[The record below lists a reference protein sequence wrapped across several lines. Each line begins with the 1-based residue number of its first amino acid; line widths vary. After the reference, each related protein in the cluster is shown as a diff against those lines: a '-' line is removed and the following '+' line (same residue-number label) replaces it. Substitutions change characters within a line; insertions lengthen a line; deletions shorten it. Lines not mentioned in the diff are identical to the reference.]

1 MVGSLLGESS
11 NRLASKEIDPTAK
24 SDITSG
30 VEAGRA
36 TSDAR
41 LIEPQRALIIGYRK
55 GLSAA
60 IVRRYTALGGGA
72 TLVVPSTRAAS
83 NAERELEAQPE
94 GGIVVSAFP
103 FDRSEASRLVAIGED
118 QLGGFTSVVFLP
130 TIPRPVPAV
139 QLGVDWLAP
148 IDEALSVFLYISQ
161 AYAGEDG
168 RTGGAVT
175 VLAGVDTRHSYPA
188 RLVSSTI
195 MSAVMG
201 MVRSL
206 AVEFAH
212 TGIRFNAVLAG
223 PVADGRPTDDSKPL
237 PGSARAHDRTEQ
249 RTPMQRPGTPAEVAS
264 AVAFVGSS
272 RASYMTGQSLRVDGG
287 WMSLNQA
294 PAGMDFPLIP
304 LDGRV
309 RA

>member
-1 MVGSLLGESS
+1 V
-11 NRLASKEIDPTAK
+11 
-24 SDITSG
+24 
-30 VEAGRA
+30 GRA
-36 TSDAR
+36 ASDAR
-41 LIEPQRALIIGYRK
+41 QIEPQCALIIGYRR

-60 IVRRYTALGGGA
+60 IIKRYTALGGGA
-72 TLVVPSTRAAS
+72 TLVVPSTRAA
-83 NAERELEAQPE
+83 NDAERELDAQPE

-118 QLGGFTSVVFLP
+118 QLGGLTSVVFLP
-130 TIPRPVPAV
+130 TIPPPVPAV
-139 QLGVDWLAP
+139 RLAADWLAP

-161 AYAGEDG
+161 AYAGED
-168 RTGGAVT
+168 RIGGAVT
-175 VLAGVDTRHSYPA
+175 VLAGVDARHSYPA

-195 MSAVMG
+195 MCAVMG

-223 PVADGRPTDDSKPL
+223 PVADGGPTDDLKRL
-237 PGSARAHDRTEQ
+237 PSSSRARDRTEQ

-264 AVAFVGSS
+264 AVVFVGSS

-294 PAGMDFPLIP
+294 PTGMDFPLIP

-309 RA
+309 RT